1 MAIFYRQDIEKWE
14 TSNPE
19 NKIKE
24 WTQARLEALQVELT
38 KAKDAEQR
46 KRIKEEILA
55 IKREFNR
62 SKQFGEVLNKKPAEW
77 KNNLDS
83 ISAADL
89 MRLDKE
95 VSKDKR
101 GEFLSKSYLYKRTT
115 DNEGNIMEE
124 PVEQNN
130 IKEWDILFV
139 DFGKNKS
146 ANMRIWLWQM
156 LGVDVEFVEVE
167 GKVGRRSIVNGRVGY
182 YTKPS
187 PDWYIP
193 VFTGTTVS
201 IPSASKIGVFMTW
214 KDAIPTQNT
223 NQKESDSA
231 NDIYIERL
239 EQLPETSN
247 VELSVNMR
255 IAFDFFKKNADGKL
269 TDFQIA
275 WILANIWQES
285 KFNPRANNDNK
296 TFWIFQWKQDRI
308 NKIIEWTKPNS
319 IDIKTAT
326 LEQQLEAAWW
336 EITQDPYEKKVYPLL
351 MATKTANEAAWVF
364 VREFERPGDIE
375 LEMQNRWKIAENID
389 NQFRFVNNPELA
401 SIAEWPANQAILG
414 LALEAQRNWDVLWAA
429 HCTDWIN
436 LIYLKTVGKR
446 VYDTRLYYN
455 GTQEIEK
462 WTKIGWIPASNH
474 QLWMIRPWMHIL
486 VDKPKSNEYNQWRTH
501 SFIALSAPIDGI
513 IKVISYPNDG
523 IPPKIE
529 MYDLYAGWRW
539 DKDGKVL
546 RIQGV

>member
-1 MAIFYRQDIEKWE
+1 MAVPRQQNIEKWE
-14 TSNPE
+14 IVKE
-19 NKIKE
+19 DVIKE
-24 WTQARLEALQVELT
+24 GTQARLDALQEEL
-38 KAKDAEQR
+38 KKEKDTER
-46 KRIKEEILA
+46 KRRIKDEILS

-62 SKQFGEVLNKKPAEW
+62 SKQFWEVMLKKPAEL
-77 KNNLDS
+77 KGSLDS

-101 GEFLSKSYLYKRTT
+101 GEFLSKSFLYKRTT

-130 IKEWDILFV
+130 IKEWDTLFV

-255 IAFDFFKKNADGKL
+255 IAFDFFKKNSDGKL

-308 NKIIEWTKPNS
+308 NKIMEWTKPNS

-351 MATKTANEAAWVF
+351 MATKTASEAAWVF

-375 LEMQNRWKIAENID
+375 LEMQNRWKMAENID

-401 SIAEWPANQAILG
+401 SIAEWPANKAIIWT
-414 LALEAQRNWDVLWAA
+414 ALEAESKWDKLWAGD
-429 HCTDWIN
+429 CTIWVDNVYKKSIWKG
-436 LIYLKTVGKR
+436 IYSVKT
-446 VYDTRLYYN
+446 YYN
-455 GTQEIEK
+455 SMESIDK
-462 WTKIGWIPASNH
+462 WTGWWGKPADK
-474 QLWMIRPWMHIL
+474 LTTDTIKPWMHVV
-486 VDKPKSNEYNQWRTH
+486 VDKPWDNGEYNMWKTH
-501 SFIALSAPIDGI
+501 SFIALSTPINGLID
-513 IKVISYPNDG
+513 VVSYPGNA
-523 IPPKIE
+523 PPKIE
-529 MYDLYAGWRW
+529 KYDLYGDWRVQ
-539 DKDGKVL
+539 KNGKVL
-546 RIQGV
+546 RIQWV